1 VFTNGVQNCTV
12 KRTNLGII
20 SGANFFGSGSSGSNG
35 ASANGAGSNFNSVN
49 NHAIPYSQGYVSI
62 HFRTLKGGLVEF
74 GETYYG
80 PNNSYNQPAFVV
92 GDGAV
97 RFPLGGNGDYSVQV
111 SGYNLFNIYNSA
123 FVTQA
128 GGVGVP
134 LYNGQTGLTNG
145 NTVGPRTFN
154 FVLSKKFGG

>member
-1 VFTNGVQNCTV
+1 MFTNGVQNCSKKT
-12 KRTNLGII
+12 TNLGII
-20 SGANFFGSGSSGSNG
+20 SGANFYGSGSSGSNG
-35 ASANGAGSNFNSVN
+35 DAANGAGSNFNAVN
-49 NHAIPYSQGYVSI
+49 NHAIPTSQGYVSI

-92 GDGAV
+92 GDGSV
-97 RFPLGGNGDYSVQV
+97 RFPLGNGGYTLQV

-123 FVTQA
+123 LVTQA

-154 FVLSKKFGG
+154 FILSKTFGG